1 MLIIK
6 NARIVDPGTGRSGM
20 YDILIDG
27 DRISKLGFC
36 GSLDDIAA
44 EEMSMKLMEGAFRA
58 QGTEQTGNLGAQA
71 AEELT
76 EIDAEGMVVAP
87 GLVDGHVHFRD
98 PGFTYKEDI
107 ESGAKAAARG
117 GFTSVIM
124 MGNTEPHM
132 DSPETVSDALKRGA
146 ATGIKI
152 YCCGNVTKEM
162 AGKELVDMDALIG
175 SGAVLFT
182 DDGKPI
188 TDASLMEKA
197 CIEAAARNRIISLHE
212 EDPAFITDNGINQG
226 AVAEKLGLKGSPR
239 QAEISMVE
247 RDIEIA
253 ERIGAEIVV
262 QHISAAESVN
272 AIRNAQKRG
281 VRVHAEATPHHFTL
295 TEDAV
300 LKYGALAKMNP
311 PLRLESDRKAIIEGL
326 RDGTIEM
333 IATDHAPHSREE
345 KQKELRQAPSGITG
359 LETSLALGIR
369 ELVNTG
375 EISLTDLI
383 ARMSTNPARLYGLD
397 AGYIREGGP
406 ADLVIFNP
414 EAEWDFV
421 HSESKSSN
429 TPFLGQHL
437 PGKISFTICR
447 GNVVYKG

>member
-6 NARIVDPGTGRSGM
+6 NARIVDPGTGRNGM

-58 QGTEQTGNLGAQA
+58 QGTEQTGNMGAQA

-76 EIDAEGMVVAP
+76 EIDAQGMVVAP

-132 DSPETVSDALKRGA
+132 DSPETVSDALQRGA

-253 ERIGAEIVV
+253 ERTGAEIVV
-262 QHISAAESVN
+262 QHISAAESVD
-272 AIRNAQKRG
+272 AIRKAQKRG

-375 EISLTDLI
+375 EISLMDLI